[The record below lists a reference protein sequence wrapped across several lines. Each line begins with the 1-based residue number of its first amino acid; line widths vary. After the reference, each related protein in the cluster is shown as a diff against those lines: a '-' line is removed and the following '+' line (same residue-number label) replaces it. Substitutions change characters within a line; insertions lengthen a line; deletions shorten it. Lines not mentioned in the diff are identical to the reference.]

1 MAKEILKDEVL
12 SDEELE
18 KVAGGTVQQC
28 EEIQSAVLN
37 NPALKNVFDSLPKVP
52 GMEGGKLSD
61 DIALEGVLKTVGIDA
76 SLNRTHGTMFDNF
89 QNQYKDSATGK
100 NLTHAEVLN
109 ILSTIKG

>member
-1 MAKEILKDEVL
+1 MAKEILKDEIL
-12 SDEELE
+12 SDAELE

-37 NPALKNVFDSLPKVP
+37 NPALKEIFDGYTSAP
-52 GMEGGKLSD
+52 GVIGGKLSD
-61 DIALEGVLKTVGIDA
+61 DIRLENVLKTVGIDA